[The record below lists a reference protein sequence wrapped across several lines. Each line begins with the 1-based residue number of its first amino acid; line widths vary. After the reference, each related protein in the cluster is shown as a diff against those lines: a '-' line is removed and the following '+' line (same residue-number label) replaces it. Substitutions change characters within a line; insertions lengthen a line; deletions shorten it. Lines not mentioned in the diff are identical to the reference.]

1 MKFAHIADCHLG
13 SWRQPELQQLNLES
27 FKKAIEN
34 CIQENVNFILFSG
47 DLFDSAYP
55 PIEILKETFSEFRK
69 LKESKIKCYVIS
81 GSHDYSVSGKTF
93 LDVLEKAGF
102 CEICKFEEQKTE
114 KANDEKN
121 EETKDEKSDS
131 IKNILLKPLNHEG
144 FSIYG
149 YPGKKS
155 GLEVED
161 LRKVFFE
168 ETNNFRILM
177 LHTTMESARGTL
189 PIDSV
194 DINDLPKADYYALGH
209 LHLVHEYKISDNK
222 YLIYPGPIFPNNF
235 QELEDLKSGSFYIV
249 EVNGYVK
256 LTKKEL
262 KTKSVLLVEIEI
274 ENALTA
280 TNKIL
285 AEIDKQDL
293 QDKIILLRLKGKLKQ
308 GKTSD
313 INFQEIQEK
322 IKQKGAYVFLKN
334 TSKLKT
340 EELEMEIETGNIEK
354 IEETILEGFIEKN
367 PSQFNRFISSLV
379 DSLDLEKQ
387 EDEKS
392 AVFESRLLGELNKI
406 LNLDMR

>member
-27 FKKAIEN
+27 FKRAIEI
-34 CIQENVNFILFSG
+34 CISEQVNFILFSG

-55 PIEILKETFSEFRK
+55 PIEILKETFSEFKR
-69 LKESKIKCYVIS
+69 LKEARIKCYVIS

-102 CEICKFEEQKTE
+102 CDICKFEEQKRGNAE
-114 KANDEKN
+114 YEKN
-121 EETKDEKSDS
+121 HEELKEG
-131 IKNILLKPLNHEG
+131 KNILLKPHNHEG

-155 GLEVED
+155 GFEVDD
-161 LRKVFFE
+161 LRKIFLE
-168 ETNNFRILM
+168 KTNNFRILM
-177 LHTTMESARGTL
+177 LHTTMESARGNL
-189 PIDSV
+189 PIES
-194 DINDLPKADYYALGH
+194 ISIEELPKADYYALGH

-235 QELEDLKSGSFYIV
+235 QELEELNFGSFYIV
-249 EVNGYVK
+249 EINGYVR

-262 KTKSVLLVEIEI
+262 RLKKVLVLEIEI
-274 ENALTA
+274 TNALTA
-280 TNKIL
+280 THKIL
-285 AEIDKQDL
+285 SEINKLDL
-293 QDKIILLRLKGKLKQ
+293 QDRIVLLKLRGKIIH

-313 INFQEIQEK
+313 INFQEIQDK
-322 IKQKGAYVFLKN
+322 IKEKGAYVFLKN

-340 EELEMEIETGNIEK
+340 EEPELEIETGNIDK
-354 IEETILEGFIEKN
+354 IEEKILEGFIEKN
-367 PSQFNRFISSLV
+367 PSKFNKFVSSLI

-392 AVFESRLLGELNKI
+392 AIFESRLLGELNKI
-406 LNLDMR
+406 LNLEIR